1 MQHRIGLMNYALI
14 LFCWSLVSNES
25 LDAHFKLGIENT
37 DDAIW
42 ACLKGKKTKPAI
54 GLITN
59 QTGKDQQ
66 GVRTI
71 DLLLQRELNIKRMF
85 APEHGLHGLTHA
97 EHAVDD
103 AIDTTTNIPVI
114 SLYGNGTGKKLQAHT
129 IADLDVLLFD
139 MQDSGMRHY
148 TYISTLLHCM
158 KVAAEHNKPFVVLD
172 RPNPLGHRM
181 EGPIS
186 PHSSTS
192 FIAVAPIPL
201 RHGMT
206 IGELAR
212 YFNNHRLEKKVKLH
226 VVKLKNFERTM
237 GHPGDL
243 LAPLS
248 PHINSKQ
255 ACFGYSFLG
264 LLGEVRPFDTGLGT
278 DKAMHC
284 LALPEKVPFKAAQWK
299 RLQALLKSHH
309 LDSTIHSYYSPRKK
323 QMCHGLLFQVVDI
336 NKTESFDV
344 VLTILK
350 FFNDAKVA
358 LTFAPIFDTAIGTS
372 RVQEY
377 IKGTISRDSLMTI
390 VKADLMNFHTQIQG
404 SYLYH
409 PYPSF

>member
-1 MQHRIGLMNYALI
+1 MNYAVI
-14 LFCWSLVSNES
+14 LFFWSFVAHAS
-25 LDAHFKLGIENT
+25 LSTHFKLGIENT
-37 DDAIW
+37 EDTIW
-42 ACLKGKKTKPAI
+42 AFLKGCKTKPAV

-66 GVRTI
+66 GMRTI
-71 DLLLQRELNIKRMF
+71 DLLLQRDLYVKRMF
-85 APEHGLHGLTHA
+85 APEHGLHGSTHA
-97 EHAVDD
+97 SHEVDD
-103 AIDTTTNIPVI
+103 VVDAATRIPVI

-158 KVAAEHNKPFVVLD
+158 KVAAQHDKPFVVLD

-186 PHSSTS
+186 PHESTS

-284 LALPEKVPFKAAQWK
+284 LALPEKIAFKTVQWK
-299 RLQALLKSHH
+299 RLQALLKMHH

-336 NKTESFDV
+336 NKTASFDV

-350 FFNDAKVA
+350 FFNDAKIDLA
-358 LTFAPIFDTAIGTS
+358 FAPIFDTAIGTPK
-372 RVQEY
+372 VQEY
-377 IKGTISRDSLMTI
+377 VKGTISYASLMAS
-390 VKADLMNFHTQIQG
+390 VKSDLMNFHAQVQA

-409 PYPSF
+409 PQPSF